1 MKNKPRKKKWVT
13 NQEIMA
19 DIEPIKKKGY
29 YSYHKKKTEKV

>member
-1 MKNKPRKKKWVT
+1 MKNKPRKKKCVL
-13 NQEIMA
+13 NQETMT